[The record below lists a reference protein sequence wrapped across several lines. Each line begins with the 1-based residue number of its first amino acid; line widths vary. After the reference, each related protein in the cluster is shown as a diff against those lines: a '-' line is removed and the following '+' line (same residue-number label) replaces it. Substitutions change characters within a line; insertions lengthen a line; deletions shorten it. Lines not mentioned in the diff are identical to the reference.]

1 MAVQRSAAGQ
11 GRIISMEE
19 NVQEC
24 FDGVEDGAGDFRR
37 EVINGL
43 SREPKSWPCKFLYD
57 YEGSLLF
64 NRICEL
70 DEYYVTR
77 TEISIMRAHAGE
89 IGSLCG
95 PGCMIVEMGSGSGLK
110 TRLLLDALA
119 GPVAYVPVD
128 ISRRQLIESA
138 AALRRLY
145 PALQVAPLCADYNE
159 PLRLPSPAKPPRRR
173 IVFFPGSTI
182 GNFEPSHATAFLRR
196 MAAISG
202 VGGGILI
209 GADMRKPRAVLE
221 RAYNDGQGVT
231 AAFNLNVLRRIN
243 RELGADFR
251 LGQFAHRAVY
261 NEERGRIEM
270 RLISLCQQVVN
281 IGRAVFPL
289 RRGEIITTEHS
300 YKYTPELFTEM
311 AKRAGLAL
319 RRMWTDPRGWFG
331 VYFLAPH
338 HRERG

>member
-1 MAVQRSAAGQ
+1 
-11 GRIISMEE
+11 MEE
-19 NVQEC
+19 NIPDL
-24 FDGVEDGAGDFRR
+24 FDGVEDGTGDFRR
-37 EVINGL
+37 EVVAGL

-77 TEISIMRAHAGE
+77 TEISIMREHADE

-95 PGCMIVEMGSGSGLK
+95 SGCMVVEMGSGSGIK

-119 GPVAYVPVD
+119 DPSAYVPID
-128 ISRRQLIESA
+128 ISRRQLMESA
-138 AALRRLY
+138 ATLRRLY
-145 PALQVAPLCADYNE
+145 PALHVTPLCADYNQ

-182 GNFEPSHATAFLRR
+182 GNFEPGDAAAFLRR
-196 MAAISG
+196 MLLISG
-202 VGGGILI
+202 TGGGVLI

-221 RAYNDGQGVT
+221 HAYNDRQGVT

-270 RLISLCQQVVN
+270 RLISLCSQVVN
-281 IGRAVFPL
+281 IGRAAFPL

-300 YKYTPELFTEM
+300 YKYTPELFSGL
-311 AKRAGLAL
+311 ARRAGLTV
-319 RRMWTDPRGWFG
+319 RRMWSDQRGWFG
-331 VYFLAPH
+331 VYFLAPV
-338 HRERG
+338 